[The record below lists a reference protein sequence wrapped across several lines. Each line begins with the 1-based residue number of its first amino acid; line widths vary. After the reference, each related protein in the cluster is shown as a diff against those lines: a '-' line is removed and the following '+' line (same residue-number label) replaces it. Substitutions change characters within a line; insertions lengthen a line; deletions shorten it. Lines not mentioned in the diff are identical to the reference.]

1 METIFTTDRV
11 RPLLKKVRHFVQ
23 TELIPLEKGFSHHQ
37 LDELIPLLE
46 QKRQQVK
53 AAGLWGLHLP
63 KEEGRSGPLG
73 HGLTL
78 CEFGQISEE
87 LAHAPFF
94 GHYVFG
100 CQAPDIGNSE
110 LLHQFASPDIKER
123 YLTPLLEGDIRSC
136 FSMTEP
142 EFAGSNPTRMAT
154 SAVRDGNDYVING
167 RKWFTSS
174 ADGAAFAIV
183 MVVTNPEADQHRRAS
198 MIVVPT
204 DTPGFSIERNIPV
217 FGDVGQG
224 WFSHAEVTYTNC
236 RVPVSNLIGEEG
248 MGFRLA
254 QERLGP
260 GRIHHCMRWIGNAEK
275 ALDLLC
281 KRAATREIDDNIM
294 LGEKQFIQDFI
305 AESRADIDASRLY
318 VLNTAHMI
326 DKVGAANVREAVSA
340 IKFFVANSFL
350 RVLDRAIQVHG
361 ALGITDDTVLSAM
374 YRHERGA
381 RIWDGAD
388 EVHKQN
394 LASSIL
400 KKYGLDVKKKAREL
414 QEFRRMMAAEQL

>member
-1 METIFTTDRV
+1 METIFTTERV
-11 RPLLKKVRHFVQ
+11 RPLLAQVRHFVE
-23 TELIPLEKGFSHHQ
+23 TELIPLEDGFSHNK
-37 LDELIPLLE
+37 LAELIPILD

-53 AAGLWGLHLP
+53 AAGLWGLHLSQQ
-63 KEEGRSGPLG
+63 EGG

-78 CEFGQISEE
+78 CEFGQISEA

-100 CQAPDIGNSE
+100 CQAPDIGNTE
-110 LLHQFASPDIKER
+110 LLHKFASDELKER
-123 YLTPLLEGDIRSC
+123 YLKPLMAGEIRSC

-154 SAVRDGNDYVING
+154 LAVQEGNEYVING

-174 ADGAAFAIV
+174 ADGAAFAVV
-183 MVVTNPEADQHRRAS
+183 MAVTNPDAAPHQRAS
-198 MIVVPT
+198 MIIVPT
-204 DTPGFSIERNIPV
+204 DTPGFNIERNIPV
-217 FGDVGQG
+217 FGEAGEG

-236 RVPVSNLIGEEG
+236 RVPVANVIAGEG

-260 GRIHHCMRWIGNAEK
+260 GRVHHCMRWIGNAEK

-281 KRAATREIDDNIM
+281 KRAATREIEDGVM

-305 AESRADIDASRLY
+305 AESRAEIDASRLY

-326 DKVGAANVREAVSA
+326 DTVGVSNVRDAVSA
-340 IKFFVANSFL
+340 IKFYVANAFL

-361 ALGITDDTVLSAM
+361 ALGVTDDTVLSAM

-394 LASSIL
+394 LAINIL
-400 KKYGLDVKKKAREL
+400 KTYGLDVKKKAREL
-414 QEFRRMMAAEQL
+414 RQFRQMMEAERMHSDV

>member
-1 METIFTTDRV
+1 METIFTTERI
-11 RPLLKKVRHFVQ
+11 RPLLARVREFVE
-23 TELIPLEKGFSHHQ
+23 TELIPLEDGFSHQ
-37 LDELIPLLE
+37 NLGTLIPLLD
-46 QKRQQVK
+46 QKREKVK
-53 AAGLWGLHLP
+53 AAGLWGLHLSE
-63 KEEGRSGPLG
+63 KEGG

-78 CEFGQISEE
+78 CEFGQISEA

-100 CQAPDIGNSE
+100 CQAPDIGNTE
-110 LLHQFASPDIKER
+110 LLHKFASDELKER
-123 YLTPLLEGDIRSC
+123 YLKPLMAGEIRSC

-142 EFAGSNPTRMAT
+142 DFAGSNPTRMST
-154 SAVRDGNDYVING
+154 LAVREGDEYVING

-174 ADGAAFAIV
+174 ADGAAFAVV
-183 MVVTNPEADQHRRAS
+183 MAVTNPDAAPHQRAS
-198 MIVVPT
+198 MIIVPT
-204 DTPGFSIERNIPV
+204 DTPGFTIERNIPV
-217 FGDVGQG
+217 FGEAGEG

-236 RVPVSNLIGEEG
+236 RVPVSNVIGGEG
-248 MGFRLA
+248 QGFRLA

-260 GRIHHCMRWIGNAEK
+260 GRVHHCMRWIGNAEK
-275 ALDLLC
+275 AMDLMC
-281 KRAATREIDDNIM
+281 KRAATREIEDGVM

-305 AESRADIDASRLY
+305 AESRAEIDACRLY

-326 DKVGAANVREAVSA
+326 DTVGVSNVRDAVSA
-340 IKFFVANSFL
+340 IKFYVANAFL

-361 ALGITDDTVLSAM
+361 ALGVTDDTVLSAM

-400 KKYGLDVKKKAREL
+400 KKYGLDVKQKAREL
-414 QEFRRMMAAEQL
+414 RQFRQMMADQAGVE